1 MTEDAVRNVITFV
14 LSNIPVWLF
23 IAAIVVTIVKVRH
36 AHFAHRV
43 VTSAYVLWGETLFYA
58 LGIGFIYVGFM
69 HAYAQDIVAPSI
81 GWAPSPFE
89 FELGWAEVG
98 LGVVALMALWRGFE
112 FRLASTLIFA
122 IFSFAA
128 AAQHIA
134 EMVNAHNYAPGNAG
148 IVLWFGDIALPI
160 FFLVL
165 AYLSRDAYERTD
177 R

>member
-1 MTEDAVRNVITFV
+1 MTEGAIRSVVSLI
-14 LSNIPVWLF
+14 LSNTPIWLF
-23 IAAIVVTIVKVRH
+23 VVAIVVTIVKVRR
-36 AHFAHRV
+36 ASFAHRV
-43 VTSAYVLWGETLFYA
+43 VTPAYVLWGETLFYT
-58 LGIGFIYVGFM
+58 LGIGFIYIGFM

-89 FELGWAEVG
+89 YELGWAEVG
-98 LGVVALMALWRGFE
+98 LGIVALMSLWRGYE

-134 EMVNAHNYAPGNAG
+134 EMIDAHNYAPGNAG
-148 IVLWFGDIALPI
+148 IILWFGDIVLPI
-160 FFLVL
+160 FFLIL

-177 R
+177 Q